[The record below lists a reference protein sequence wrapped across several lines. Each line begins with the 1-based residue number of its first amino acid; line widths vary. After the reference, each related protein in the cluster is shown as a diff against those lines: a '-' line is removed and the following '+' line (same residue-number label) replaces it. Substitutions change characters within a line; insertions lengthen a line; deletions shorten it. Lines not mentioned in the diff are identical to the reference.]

1 MRIGI
6 RTSLTLLVI
15 IAAVSLAPAAAQT
28 ASAYETQP
36 GAELALTYT
45 YLHTNAP
52 PDACGCFSMNGGSA
66 SFAYPLKHSFSVVAE
81 AGAVTASNVN
91 STGLDLTL
99 SSYLGGGRYSL
110 RRFQR
115 FTPFA
120 QLLLG
125 AAHASGSLA
134 PGQIGLGSS
143 TAFAM
148 AAGGGL
154 DVNLSRHVA
163 FRVFQT
169 DYLLTLLPNRTT
181 DRQNNFRFS
190 TGIVFRFGRE

>member
-1 MRIGI
+1 M
-6 RTSLTLLVI
+6 LLI
-15 IAAVSLAPAAAQT
+15 IAAVSLVSAVAQT
-28 ASAYETQP
+28 ASAYDTQP
-36 GAELALTYT
+36 GAELAVTYT

-52 PDACGCFSMNGGSA
+52 PDACGCFSMNGGGA

-81 AGAVTASNVN
+81 AGAFTARNIN

-125 AAHASGSLA
+125 AAHASGSLS
-134 PGQIGLGSS
+134 PSQSGLGSS

-154 DVNLSRHVA
+154 DANLGHHLA

-169 DYLLTLLPNRTT
+169 DYLLTLLPNGTNN
-181 DRQNNFRFS
+181 RQNNFRFS
-190 TGIVFRFGRE
+190 TGIVFLFGRE